1 MVKRVCARVL
11 TGEGLGRRTAAPLPS
26 GTGTGGAQ
34 RRRGGGATG
43 GVRRCGRACGRT
55 QQRKGDAGVDD

>member
-26 GTGTGGAQ
+26 GTGIGGAQ
-34 RRRGGGATG
+34 RRRGGGRPAACG
-43 GVRRCGRACGRT
+43 GVGVRANPAEEGGR
-55 QQRKGDAGVDD
+55 GVDD